1 MANLPRS
8 TVIDGSA
15 KKPPLP
21 NNKELMARL
30 SKTRTAMEAKSQWP
44 GLRYQHEAEALKFAN
59 IKLFGYGAMAWA
71 VVYAGSRFAQRFT
84 GPISFQGTPVLF
96 GLQLA
101 TAVSAVI
108 LINERLDRQLLP
120 TLCEI
125 EGRSLVLE
133 ELCPPLPWRP
143 RVLRPPN
150 LPERLRRL

>member
-1 MANLPRS
+1 
-8 TVIDGSA
+8 
-15 KKPPLP
+15 
-21 NNKELMARL
+21 
-30 SKTRTAMEAKSQWP
+30 MEAKSQWP
-44 GLRYQHEAEALKFAN
+44 GLRYQQEAEALKFAN

-133 ELCPPLPWRP
+133 ELCPHYLGDREFYARQIYPSAFDACERYCARHRLPGRTA
-143 RVLRPPN
+143 PN
-150 LPERLRRL
+150 HPAT